1 MPENGKMKILAAFV
15 GVVLMIISFA
25 SPGWVIIKA
34 DGNSYDYFVREHKV
48 KVYLSAG
55 LWYFSLCF
63 NSTNLRPYIGPVES
77 NGCYVGNYIQS
88 PNRVVEETFLKLTKD
103 WLLEMRIWSSVGI
116 CSAALGFIGT
126 IVAIRYMMRSKCA
139 GMVAFVSFSVSVG
152 SFVAAMAKTLI
163 ATNYNKGTI
172 MMIYYIPCMIYFQ
185 CPWSLVVGAIG
196 SLFVVISAI
205 GHLCHISAAGA

>member
-1 MPENGKMKILAAFV
+1 MPNELVVTMPENGKMKILAAFV

-88 PNRVVEETFLKLTKD
+88 PNRVVEETFLSKL
-103 WLLEMRIWSSVGI
+103 
-116 CSAALGFIGT
+116 
-126 IVAIRYMMRSKCA
+126 
-139 GMVAFVSFSVSVG
+139 AFFASF
-152 SFVAAMAKTLI
+152 M
-163 ATNYNKGTI
+163 
-172 MMIYYIPCMIYFQ
+172 
-185 CPWSLVVGAIG
+185 
-196 SLFVVISAI
+196 
-205 GHLCHISAAGA
+205 